1 MISQLEISHSAL
13 AVTKEAK
20 PYIGSESF
28 TRKAINRMDWAP
40 LLDSSSGKRA
50 GSIYSTGP
58 IRSTKHRVKE
68 RGQFSMRTV
77 GQTVTIT

>member
-1 MISQLEISHSAL
+1 MISQLEIPHSAL

-20 PYIGSESF
+20 TYIGPESF

-40 LLDSSSGKRA
+40 LLDSSSSKRA
-50 GSIYSTGP
+50 RFIYSTGP
-58 IRSTKHRVKE
+58 IRSTKYRVKE
-68 RGQFSMRTV
+68 RGQFSMRII